1 MPTKTSRTKTNRTKT
16 KAKAT
21 ARARTKAKAR
31 AKTKKTLMIGEQQEV
46 ERVYD
51 KKEFKR
57 KISTII
63 SGLNEI
69 ETYFHKFYQ
78 DFEETLSKTFPDL
91 YNKSIFLL
99 NNDIKQKRV
108 LVEILEGI
116 MDAKQIDVLRPYIN
130 QYFTSRGFELDLI
143 IDPTLK
149 DFDKLHRE
157 ATTITRNILNKYKK
171 DIMKTYNIPDK
182 FSEAIASNN
191 TLNITPSNRRQMNVY
206 QRSSLDI
213 DYETNNNAN
222 QPPNKRKVKISEHQ
236 DKDPVYVT
244 VNTTINTKHKT
255 GVFHYTL
262 ARLRLAV
269 GKQLKTS
276 GIIVDVYIPFKD
288 DYKLANNY
296 KTISKS
302 IRTIGGYKVPSL
314 EYQVKHL
321 KMRMDDTK
329 QNSPENYKDST
340 VHFNYLMEYIIAKS
354 LYELTMK
361 GKYFTPTATLKKSL
375 PEEQSSIIDDFAQ
388 DFKNIAKASS

>member
-1 MPTKTSRTKTNRTKT
+1 MPTKTSRTKKNRSKTN
-16 KAKAT
+16 
-21 ARARTKAKAR
+21 TKAKAR
-31 AKTKKTLMIGEQQEV
+31 ARTKVKAKIKKTLLIGEQLEV

-69 ETYFHKFYQ
+69 ETYFYKFYK
-78 DFEETLSKTFPDL
+78 DFEITLEKAFPSL

-99 NNDIKQKRV
+99 NNDIKQKRI
-108 LVEILEGI
+108 LVEILQGI
-116 MDAKQIDVLRPYIN
+116 MDSKQIDVLRPYIN

-149 DFDKLHRE
+149 DFDKIHKE
-157 ATTITRNILNKYKK
+157 ATTITRKILNKYKE

-182 FSEAIASNN
+182 FSEAIATNN
-191 TLNITPSNRRQMNVY
+191 TLDITPSNRRQMNVY

-213 DYETNNNAN
+213 DYESNNNAN
-222 QPPNKRKVKISEHQ
+222 QPLNNRKVKISEHQ

-321 KMRMDDTK
+321 KMRMDDTI
-329 QNSPENYKDST
+329 QNSPANYKDST
-340 VHFNYLMEYIIAKS
+340 THFNYLMEYIIAKS

-361 GKYFTPTATLKKSL
+361 GKYFTPTDTLKKSL
-375 PEEQSSIIDDFAQ
+375 PEEQSSIIDDFAK